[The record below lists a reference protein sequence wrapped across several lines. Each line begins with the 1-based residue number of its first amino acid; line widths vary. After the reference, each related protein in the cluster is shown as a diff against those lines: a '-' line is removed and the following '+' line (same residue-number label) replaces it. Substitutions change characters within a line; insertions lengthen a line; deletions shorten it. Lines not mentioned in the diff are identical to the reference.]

1 MTVLGFA
8 WPLLLLA
15 LPLPLVL
22 RLVTP
27 TLDAGPALRMPHLPD
42 GATPATAARAPLSL
56 PHFLASLAWLLLVIA
71 AARPQMPSAAP
82 PPAVSGRDMMLAFDV
97 SMSMSTADML
107 HDGKAVDRL
116 QAAKLLAGDFLERRH
131 GDRVGLIVFGAQAY
145 LHTPLTFDLA
155 AVRAALATT
164 EPGLAGRETAL
175 GDAIALA
182 AKHLRAVPG
191 SKRVLVLLTDGANTA
206 GTLSPERA
214 IWLAQR
220 ENVRI
225 HVIGIGAASRGDDA
239 LLHAIGTRTGGTY
252 QRVADSGGFA
262 RFLGEIDRL
271 EPVEGIDREPPPM
284 RELYSWP
291 LGMAL
296 VLVVA
301 LALHRTREPS
311 A

>member
-1 MTVLGFA
+1 MSALGFA

-22 RLVTP
+22 RRVTP
-27 TLDAGPALRMPHLPD
+27 VLDAGPALRMPRLPD
-42 GATPATAARAPLSL
+42 GATPATSARSPLSL
-56 PHFLASLAWLLLVIA
+56 PLFLASLAWLLLVIA
-71 AARPQMPSAAP
+71 AARPQMPSDAP

-107 HDGKAVDRL
+107 HDGQAVDRL
-116 QAAKLLAGDFLERRH
+116 QAARLLAGDFLQRRH

-145 LHTPLTFDLA
+145 LHTPLTFDVA
-155 AVRAALATT
+155 AVSAALAAM

-182 AKHLRAVPG
+182 AKHLRGVPD
-191 SKRVLVLLTDGANTA
+191 SKRTLILLTDGANTA

-214 IWLAQR
+214 VWLAQR
-220 ENVRI
+220 DNVRV
-225 HVIGIGAASRGDDA
+225 HVIGIGAVSKEDDA
-239 LLHAIGTRTGGTY
+239 TLHAIGTRTGGTY
-252 QRVADSGGFA
+252 QRAADSGGIA

-271 EPVEGIDREPPPM
+271 EPLTSTGREPPPM

-296 VLVVA
+296 VLAVA
-301 LALHRTREPS
+301 LALHRTRENP